1 MQNLISDADLKLSNI
16 PAPLTEWHALCDF
29 CLSMDGYS
37 MFTKERQQQ
46 LMHRKCI
53 PSTLTELRTALF
65 LEQRRFR
72 GTDTYPDENELVYL
86 HALVEAIR
94 AHIALRDCLHS
105 VALTS
110 AATGKHDDE

>member
-1 MQNLISDADLKLSNI
+1 MKKLISDADLKLSNI

-29 CLSMDGYS
+29 CLSIDGY
-37 MFTKERQQQ
+37 TTLTEEKQQR
-46 LMHRKCI
+46 LMYRKYI
-53 PSTLTELRTALF
+53 PATLTELRTALF

-94 AHIALRDCLHS
+94 AHIVLRDCLDS

-110 AATGKHDDE
+110 AAARLLNK